1 MGLFGLFGNKDNGQN
16 NNINYESVTKP
27 YSRNTYT
34 SKVESVN
41 SLELFK
47 KYGLDG
53 FFSYLMTLTHL
64 KTLDE
69 LSLVFDNKSISSD
82 VLKKMKIVCDKKNT
96 NHRMVDYL
104 KKTDLSE
111 IFDFKDL
118 ITSNRQLSKSSY
130 VHKYQDKFFNEIQN
144 FDYNKFINH
153 SEIVGEILGL
163 EEEELSNFSREI
175 IGGNNMFVFTVS
187 TPIKLKSDSQQV
199 YEEVISTSWFPNNSG
214 NYTFHYPHRWVDR
227 NTEEYWRFILT
238 LYTEIHYLNYEKVFS
253 TFFEQYFQNNDFR
266 KNLMNFK
273 KTSHDLSSLTDKYNE
288 DLNLIIRHL
297 EVELNSIL
305 EYVNFIKSPP
315 EFDKKE
321 NEIIVYRRGMGGF
334 GNTNEWDFP
343 EDKVIYEYLF
353 NRIFSL
359 EYVLFV
365 GVSMLSY
372 VENGDDFSYQELKL
386 QIEPLGIFDKTID
399 KLILKK

>member
-1 MGLFGLFGNKDNGQN
+1 
-16 NNINYESVTKP
+16 
-27 YSRNTYT
+27 
-34 SKVESVN
+34 
-41 SLELFK
+41 
-47 KYGLDG
+47 
-53 FFSYLMTLTHL
+53 MTLTHL

-253 TFFEQYFQNNDFR
+253 TFF
-266 KNLMNFK
+266 
-273 KTSHDLSSLTDKYNE
+273 
-288 DLNLIIRHL
+288 
-297 EVELNSIL
+297 
-305 EYVNFIKSPP
+305 
-315 EFDKKE
+315 
-321 NEIIVYRRGMGGF
+321 
-334 GNTNEWDFP
+334 
-343 EDKVIYEYLF
+343 
-353 NRIFSL
+353 
-359 EYVLFV
+359 
-365 GVSMLSY
+365 
-372 VENGDDFSYQELKL
+372 
-386 QIEPLGIFDKTID
+386 
-399 KLILKK
+399 